1 MARLRYQPATN
12 PRGFQPIQLSS
23 AGIARMQEENQRVI
37 GNLERRRE
45 AEISQRERNLQA
57 MEQNQNAESAQ
68 RERNFQ
74 IEQRSLEAKK
84 AKSQAEVNFAI
95 QNRED
100 PNKDLEKV
108 ITGLADFS
116 QTIGKIAAKR
126 TQQMIADQTE
136 LARKDARDAFFSDPS
151 AQTEYKNL
159 ESLLPEETAKL
170 DSITTKGMLSGEIST
185 NEASKDFLANPG
197 RNAVY
202 DKAYK
207 NTVLGLLYEADT
219 QNLLQSTAII
229 PELGFAGIEAIQ
241 DENKMRRITQYSL
254 NRSLD
259 KLGLSDKNPG
269 YYQETYEKIIASQN
283 SSIKSA
289 SRAQEK
295 ANLDK
300 LADQAEFFRG
310 NESTLSASI
319 EADRINP
326 NVSNREVRA
335 NFLTTYSAI
344 DPRTGEY
351 LYDIDVLDNVY
362 IPSLG
367 KTVGQAWGG
376 QDGNNPSQAYLQALR
391 DRNQALRQFR
401 TNENT
406 TRKLNAMDFTRLV
419 ALPKLVELTDQADD
433 SRDPLIINS
442 FKSQWSKNFPGI
454 SYPTALIQAEQVAI
468 AKNVLKEKKYVAER
482 LESTVPIDQ
491 EFIDSIQNPALK
503 QQTIAEFKAQ
513 QIKRFG
519 PEYPKVLK
527 NLKAT
532 ATSVAGFDPTSDGSI
547 NVTSTF
553 VLSAMQKKVEEYALE
568 GEKSGVRP
576 ELISEYAANKLN
588 EYVAKAET
596 DKTNLFYKSPNSPNN
611 APIFP
616 NLFGKALY
624 DQDTAANN
632 MLDKQ
637 LAKAGNL
644 TSILNMPYILGSQD
658 DYERISA
665 QIANNPLKVEYTT
678 QMLKIARLSQQTTRP
693 MTPREVYNFS
703 IAKVNEVSMRDPVI
717 ANEVNPIED
726 AVYQLAPEV
735 QKLFN
740 DVSNRTFNRSYRLG
754 AEITNSQGNR
764 NNNLPMR
771 ASMAS
776 QSTGLRGL
784 ASLVSSGEGSPTSM
798 FPSENYPEMLDM
810 TIATELVDFQKSKLS
825 DGRASAAVGA
835 FQFLYPEKAAKL
847 AGLPPDAKFTLENQE
862 KMFIATIMNKP
873 GREAIGQYLKG
884 TNDDIE
890 LAIDQLAQEFAS
902 IEYRNGRSYYE
913 DGVNKASIS
922 RDQVRAA
929 LISAREELIN

>member
-23 AGIARMQEENQRVI
+23 AGITRMQEENQRVI
-37 GNLERRRE
+37 RNLERRRE
-45 AEISQRERNLQA
+45 AEISQRERDLQA
-57 MEQNQNAESAQ
+57 MEQNQNAEAAQ

-254 NRSLD
+254 KRSLD

-269 YYQETYEKIIASQN
+269 YYQETYEKIISSQD
-283 SSIKSA
+283 SAIKSA

-344 DPRTGEY
+344 DPRTGEF

-362 IPSLG
+362 IPGLD

-376 QDGNNPSQAYLQALR
+376 QDGNNPSLAYLQALR
-391 DRNQALRQFR
+391 DRNQTLRQFR
-401 TNENT
+401 SNENT

-419 ALPKLVELTDQADD
+419 ALPKLVELTDQEDD
-433 SRDPLIINS
+433 SRDPSIFNS

-468 AKNVLKEKKYVAER
+468 AKNVLKEKEYVAER

-527 NLKAT
+527 NLKAK
-532 ATSVAGFDPTSDGSI
+532 AINVAGFDPTVDGSI

-576 ELISEYAANKLN
+576 ELISEYAVNKLN

-596 DKTNLFYKSPNSPNN
+596 DKTNLFY
-611 APIFP
+611 
-616 NLFGKALY
+616 
-624 DQDTAANN
+624 
-632 MLDKQ
+632 
-637 LAKAGNL
+637 
-644 TSILNMPYILGSQD
+644 
-658 DYERISA
+658 
-665 QIANNPLKVEYTT
+665 NP
-678 QMLKIARLSQQTTRP
+678 
-693 MTPREVYNFS
+693 
-703 IAKVNEVSMRDPVI
+703 
-717 ANEVNPIED
+717 
-726 AVYQLAPEV
+726 
-735 QKLFN
+735 FN
-740 DVSNRTFNRSYRLG
+740 
-754 AEITNSQGNR
+754 
-764 NNNLPMR
+764 
-771 ASMAS
+771 
-776 QSTGLRGL
+776 
-784 ASLVSSGEGSPTSM
+784 SSG
-798 FPSENYPEMLDM
+798 
-810 TIATELVDFQKSKLS
+810 
-825 DGRASAAVGA
+825 
-835 FQFLYPEKAAKL
+835 
-847 AGLPPDAKFTLENQE
+847 
-862 KMFIATIMNKP
+862 
-873 GREAIGQYLKG
+873 
-884 TNDDIE
+884 
-890 LAIDQLAQEFAS
+890 
-902 IEYRNGRSYYE
+902 
-913 DGVNKASIS
+913 
-922 RDQVRAA
+922 
-929 LISAREELIN
+929 